1 MDLDDT
7 PLTHSSA
14 PTRQAFTAEAFS
26 QFLESGWFLSV
37 PSRSSQQIL
46 VGWGALEAH
55 VASPVMSVG
64 QAALFAPDFRL
75 KNANPWISTP
85 HWDLMDRSLF
95 SKFVM
100 EHVARAK
107 VSGKSPSGNS
117 ISGNKPGEFAAQTG
131 SSPIELAAQTKSGDS
146 SLIWCEPPRELF
158 DRRFREIT
166 ARFATHQ
173 LDKAVPVVFAT
184 AQSQVSQLRCLEIL
198 EHLIGLPSHL
208 IIYGFWGKLNS
219 YREGMIGVTPEL
231 LFSLVDG
238 SLETAALAATR
249 AKPPDPADN
258 AREARALMDDPKER
272 TEHQFVID
280 DISHVLEKVG
290 EVKVGPT
297 GILELPTLFHLKTS
311 IRARLN
317 RELSLDQASKLL
329 HPTPAL
335 GFAPRTLG
343 MSEMDHWDDGVY
355 RWRYGAPFG
364 VDAALSPVERL
375 NECVVAIRNIQWR
388 DEDIR
393 LGSGC
398 GVVRAS
404 VADREWQELKLKRDS
419 VKRILGV

>member
-7 PLTHSSA
+7 PLTHPSA
-14 PTRQAFTAEAFS
+14 PTRQAFTAEGFA
-26 QFLESGWFLSV
+26 QFLKSGWFLSV
-37 PSRSSQQIL
+37 PSRGSQQIL

-55 VASPVMSVG
+55 ATSPVMSVG

-75 KNANPWISTP
+75 KNASPWISTP
-85 HWDLMDRSLF
+85 AWELIDRSLF
-95 SKFVM
+95 SKYVM
-100 EHVARAK
+100 EHVAFEKFANEA
-107 VSGKSPSGNS
+107 SP
-117 ISGNKPGEFAAQTG
+117 
-131 SSPIELAAQTKSGDS
+131 LV
-146 SLIWCEPPRELF
+146 WREPPRELF
-158 DRRFREIT
+158 DQRFREIT
-166 ARFATHQ
+166 ARFATHE
-173 LDKAVPVVFAT
+173 LDKAVPVVFST
-184 AQSQVSQLRCLEIL
+184 AQKEVSQSRCLEIL
-198 EHLIGLPSHL
+198 NHLVGLPPHL
-208 IIYGFWGKLNS
+208 IIYGFWGELNS
-219 YREGMIGVTPEL
+219 QREGMIGVTPEL

-249 AKPPDPADN
+249 AKPPDPVN
-258 AREARALMDDPKER
+258 NSIEARALMDDPKER

-311 IRARLN
+311 IRAKLN
-317 RELSLDQASKLL
+317 CELSLDQASQLL

-364 VDAALSPVERL
+364 VDAALSSVERL
-375 NECVVAIRNIQWR
+375 KECVVAIRNIQWC
-388 DEDIR
+388 DHDIR

-404 VADREWQELKLKRDS
+404 VAEREWQELRLKRDS

>member
-7 PLTHSSA
+7 LRTPPSA
-14 PTRQAFTAEAFS
+14 PTRQAFTAEGFS
-26 QFLESGWFLSV
+26 QFLKSGWFLSV
-37 PSRSSQQIL
+37 PSRGSQQIL
-46 VGWGALEAH
+46 LGWGELETHA
-55 VASPVMSVG
+55 ASPVKSVG
-64 QAALFAPDFRL
+64 QASLFAPDFRL
-75 KNANPWISTP
+75 KNANAWISTP
-85 HWDLMDRSLF
+85 AWDLIDRSLF
-95 SKFVM
+95 STFVM
-100 EHVARAK
+100 EHVELEK
-107 VSGKSPSGNS
+107 VSTDMRP
-117 ISGNKPGEFAAQTG
+117 
-131 SSPIELAAQTKSGDS
+131 LV
-146 SLIWCEPPRELF
+146 WREPPRELF
-158 DRRFREIT
+158 DQRFREIT

-184 AQSQVSQLRCLEIL
+184 AHKEVSQSRCREIL
-198 EHLIGLPSHL
+198 KHLVGLPSHL
-208 IIYGFWGKLNS
+208 IIYGFWGELDSKP
-219 YREGMIGVTPEL
+219 EGMIGVTPEL

-249 AKPPDPADN
+249 AKPPDPVN
-258 AREARALMDDPKER
+258 NSREAQALMDDPKER

-280 DISHVLEKVG
+280 DISHVLGKVG

-311 IRARLN
+311 ILARLN
-317 RELSLDQASKLL
+317 CELSLDQAAQLL

-364 VDAALSPVERL
+364 VDAALSAVERL
-375 NECVVAIRNIQWR
+375 KECVVAIRNIQWR
-388 DEDIR
+388 DQDIR

-404 VADREWQELKLKRDS
+404 VADREWQELKLKRES

>member
-7 PLTHSSA
+7 PLTHLPA

-75 KNANPWISTP
+75 KNAAPWISTP
-85 HWDLMDRSLF
+85 AWALIDRSLF

-100 EHVARAK
+100 EHVELAK
-107 VSGKSPSGNS
+107 VSGKSPSL
-117 ISGNKPGEFAAQTG
+117 IPA
-131 SSPIELAAQTKSGDS
+131 SSDKLDDLVAQTKSGDS

-219 YREGMIGVTPEL
+219 HREGMIGVTPEL

-311 IRARLN
+311 IRAKLN
-317 RELSLDQASKLL
+317 CELSLDQASQLL

-364 VDAALSPVERL
+364 VDAALSSVERL
-375 NECVVAIRNIQWR
+375 KECVVAIRNIQWQ

-404 VADREWQELKLKRDS
+404 VAEREWQELKLKRDS